1 MVGGISEFMTAFFVV
16 QKQLIFQYSQPALFS
31 TIYSIVCQY
40 PTAESDSVGGDI
52 NDSVYKSA
60 TTS

>member
-31 TIYSIVCQY
+31 TIYYCVPISNCGKWQC
-40 PTAESDSVGGDI
+40 GGDI